1 VKLDTHVHT
10 HYSGYSTIKPLDR
23 LMRES
28 YNTPDGVYR
37 LAKARGMDLVTITD
51 HDRIDGA
58 LTIADRPDVIVG
70 CEVTAT
76 FPRDG
81 VRVHLGVIDI
91 TEAQFAEITRLRG
104 DVAELLPY
112 LKQERIFVSLNHV
125 ASRVNGRIT
134 AAHIASL
141 LPWIDAFEVLNGS
154 RLFRQNR
161 TATRLASA
169 HAKIGVGGSDSHTMR
184 GIGRAWVEAPHAT
197 TRREFLQDLHAGRVR
212 VGGTHGSVV
221 TMASDV
227 MRMTGNLYQE
237 HGRNLL
243 DGPWRWRRQ
252 LMAAC
257 LLAGIPLV
265 TIPLVL
271 SALHFVLE
279 ARFNQSL
286 LQDISQR
293 HDVRLPD
300 WA

>member
-1 VKLDTHVHT
+1 
-10 HYSGYSTIKPLDR
+10 
-23 LMRES
+23 
-28 YNTPDGVYR
+28 
-37 LAKARGMDLVTITD
+37 
-51 HDRIDGA
+51 
-58 LTIADRPDVIVG
+58 
-70 CEVTAT
+70 
-76 FPRDG
+76 
-81 VRVHLGVIDI
+81 
-91 TEAQFAEITRLRG
+91 
-104 DVAELLPY
+104 
-112 LKQERIFVSLNHV
+112 
-125 ASRVNGRIT
+125 
-134 AAHIASL
+134 
-141 LPWIDAFEVLNGS
+141 
-154 RLFRQNR
+154 
-161 TATRLASA
+161 
-169 HAKIGVGGSDSHTMR
+169 MR